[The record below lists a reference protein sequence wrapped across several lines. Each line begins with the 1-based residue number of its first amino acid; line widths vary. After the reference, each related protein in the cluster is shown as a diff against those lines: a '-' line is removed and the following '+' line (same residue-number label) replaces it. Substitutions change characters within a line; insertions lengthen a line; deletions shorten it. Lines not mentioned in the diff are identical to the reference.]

1 VAVRLA
7 AALLLAV
14 VAAAGLV
21 AGVWLIFPPAALIVG
36 GVLVGCVA
44 YGLLTDEERA
54 HL

>member
-1 VAVRLA
+1 MRLA
-7 AALLLAV
+7 LAFLLAV

-21 AGVWLIFPPAALIVG
+21 GGVWLIYPPAAVIVG